1 MKFSLYCLLN
11 NKQQA
16 ERVLNRLI
24 YEGFDRGA
32 ISFIQAEK
40 PEDAAEQAGEM
51 QKHRG
56 CLLAPLVALFKG
68 AFDNDTEDSTNLKE
82 GHSIL
87 HLVSDLEEEALLA
100 QILCRNC
107 GVARKNVHVIDEKS
121 KIRSITGSNAA

>member
-11 NKQQA
+11 TKEQA
-16 ERVLNRLI
+16 ERVLNRLV
-24 YEGFDRGA
+24 YEGFDRGS

-40 PEDAAEQAGEM
+40 PENAAEQADER
-51 QKHRG
+51 QKHKG

-68 AFDNDTEDSTNLKE
+68 SFDHDTEDNTNLKE

-87 HLVSDLEEEALLA
+87 HLLSDLEEEALLA

-107 GVARKNVHVIDEKS
+107 GVARKNVHVVDDKS
-121 KIRSITGSNAA
+121 KIRSITGRNAA